1 MKNRYSVYADDV
13 MYEDIGAGYSFDDL
27 TARLSDH
34 ITEKQ
39 LKDTKVWAL
48 TVKQFA
54 QTSDGFGID
63 DSDRGW
69 RCEYWGKLMR
79 GACFVTRGPRVEDL
93 FPFPSRPEGVRL
105 KPVTLSEDS
114 LRIL

>member
-13 MYEDIGAGYSFDDL
+13 MYEDIGTGYSFDDL
-27 TARLSDH
+27 TAKLSDH

-54 QTSDGFGID
+54 QT
-63 DSDRGW
+63 
-69 RCEYWGKLMR
+69 
-79 GACFVTRGPRVEDL
+79 
-93 FPFPSRPEGVRL
+93 
-105 KPVTLSEDS
+105 
-114 LRIL
+114 